1 VGKKAKRKQRLE
13 RHCNDVEAALA
24 GISVTTSTAFAAHL
38 FDRIRAEASGRLAEI
53 LADSSVAAREGLDE
67 ITTHTHDVLERC
79 AALRAEAEH
88 DRAAVR
94 DVLVAM
100 QATANDFE
108 TRARAHV
115 EDVSARGGA
124 SLARLE
130 ETWAEASIRL
140 EGTQRAIDEQVQQFG
155 KQVAGRVALVT
166 TEADRAVQRFARLR
180 VENAADALGP
190 PDEGTAE
197 DAIWRELARPPL
209 TGEADPE
216 AIPED
221 DEYFFSR
228 LAAELRVDDQDDSP
242 TSAHEDATQG

>member
-13 RHCNDVEAALA
+13 RDRHDVEAALA
-24 GISVTTSTAFAAHL
+24 GVSVTTSTAFAAHL
-38 FDRIRAEASGRLAEI
+38 FDRIRAEASGRLEQI
-53 LADSSVAAREGLDE
+53 LTDSRVAAREGIDE
-67 ITTHTHDVLERC
+67 ITAHTHDVRERC

-88 DRAAVR
+88 DRAAIR

-100 QATANDFE
+100 EATANDFE
-108 TRARAHV
+108 TRTRAHV

-130 ETWAEASIRL
+130 ETWAEASVRL
-140 EGTQRAIDEQVQQFG
+140 EASQRAIDEQVQQFD
-155 KQVAGRVALVT
+155 KQVAGRVALVA
-166 TEADRAVQRFARLR
+166 TEADRAVQRFASLR
-180 VENAADALGP
+180 VENAADTLGR

-228 LAAELRVDDQDDSP
+228 LAAELRVE
-242 TSAHEDATQG
+242 TNEDATQG